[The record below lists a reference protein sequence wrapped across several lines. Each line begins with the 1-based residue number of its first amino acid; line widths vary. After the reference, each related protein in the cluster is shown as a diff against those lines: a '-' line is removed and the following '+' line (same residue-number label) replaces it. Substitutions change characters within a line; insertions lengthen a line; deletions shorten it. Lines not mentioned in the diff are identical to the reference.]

1 MKIESPVFGTL
12 EVSDDRIIEF
22 PAGLPG
28 FEDCHRFTLI
38 HEEGAAGRVMQLQSV
53 DQPEVVLSIA
63 GPETLGINYD
73 FDLSDAEVDTL
84 RLTRP
89 EDAVVAVVIRRA
101 GEEDGKGPSE
111 AGLRANFIA
120 PLVINTAARIGLQK
134 VFTKLGCD
142 ITLRA

>member
-28 FEDCHRFTLI
+28 FDDCHRFTMI
-38 HEEGAAGRVMQLQSV
+38 HEEGAAGQVVQLQSL

-63 GPETLGINYD
+63 GPETLGISYD
-73 FDLSDAEVDTL
+73 FTLSDAEVDTL

-89 EDAVVAVVIRRA
+89 EDVVVAVVIRRA
-101 GEEDGKGPSE
+101 GDEGKGPSE

-120 PLVINTAARIGLQK
+120 PLVINTASRIGMQK
-134 VFTKLGCD
+134 IFSKLGCD

>member
-28 FEDCHRFTLI
+28 FDDCHRFTMI
-38 HEEGAAGRVMQLQSV
+38 HEEGAAGQVVQLQSL

-63 GPETLGINYD
+63 GPETLGISYD
-73 FDLSDAEVDTL
+73 FTLSDAEVDTL

-89 EDAVVAVVIRRA
+89 EDVVVAVVIRRA
-101 GEEDGKGPSE
+101 GDVGKGPSE

-120 PLVINTAARIGLQK
+120 PLVINTASRIGMQK
-134 VFTKLGCD
+134 IFSKLGCD